1 MHLKPRGQALLE
13 FALVLPLLILFV
25 LGVFDLGYAVF
36 LKNMLSNAS
45 REGARVGIIKTN
57 SDFTIRTRVRAAS
70 PGLNLP
76 DPQIRIEPPTRIF
89 NSPITVTVTYTYTPL
104 TPVIGGITGGLPLSS
119 TSVMVVEGV
128 TEIPP

>member
-1 MHLKPRGQALLE
+1 MLE